1 MSLMQTFQLHENE
14 NSILAGTNKRVD
26 VKYYLVNNI
35 RISNDLAL
43 WAGNYQ
49 RYPTVV
55 FVKYLFGEA
64 KLPRI
69 FFNLTR
75 AKNF

>member
-1 MSLMQTFQLHENE
+1 MSLQTFQLHENE
-14 NSILAGTNKRVD
+14 ISVLAGTNKRVD

-35 RISNDLAL
+35 RISNVLAL